1 MLKVFPLILAALMAN
16 FAATAE
22 GVTEAA
28 AAPGVNLPTPPRTG
42 TVSLEESLAHRRSVR
57 DFSDEALTLD
67 EISRLAWA
75 AQGVVAPGHRTAP
88 SAGATYPLEIYLA
101 AGNVENLAA
110 GVYRYLPERHR
121 LETVSEGDIRQRL
134 GDAAVNQEWLSSA
147 PLVMAI
153 AAVFDRTAARYG
165 RRAERYVDMESG
177 HAAQNLL
184 LQTTVLGLG
193 ATPVGAFDDDEVS
206 RLLHLPVGETPLY
219 LIPVGRPAHP

>member
-1 MLKVFPLILAALMAN
+1 MLKVFLLILAALMAN

-28 AAPGVNLPTPPRTG
+28 AQGVNLPAPPGTG
-42 TVSLEESLAHRRSVR
+42 TVSLEESLARRRSVR
-57 DFSDEALTLD
+57 DFSAEALTLD
-67 EISRLAWA
+67 DISRLLWA
-75 AQGVVAPGHRTAP
+75 AQGVIASGHRTAP

-101 AGNVENLAA
+101 AGNVENLAD

-121 LETVSEGDIRQRL
+121 LEAVSGGDIRQRL
-134 GDAAVNQEWLSSA
+134 ADAAVNQEWLIGA
-147 PLVMAI
+147 PVVMAI

-165 RRAERYVDMESG
+165 RRAERYVDMEAG

-184 LQTTVLGLG
+184 LQVTVLGLG

-219 LIPVGRPAHP
+219 LIPVGKPAHP